1 MLEDR
6 SASPE
11 PGEPTMPPL
20 DGSCTPNELHFS
32 AGPGALPHCFLKEV
46 QWTIGALLQNAVIYL
61 RD

>member
-1 MLEDR
+1 
-6 SASPE
+6 
-11 PGEPTMPPL
+11 MPPL